1 MLSVSVVYVLIPGR
15 FLVEEKQILARS
27 IHKTVSCV
35 ETDFIACFFLTDARI
50 NSHFSIG
57 SISENKGMLLRVLNF
72 NIVIKFEESL
82 RIVVNLDLQFD
93 LFLQIEAKKIASF
106 LFEQLDFLNL
116 SIAIWKWNL
125 ELAGETIFDNNRGH

>member
-1 MLSVSVVYVLIPGR
+1 
-15 FLVEEKQILARS
+15 
-27 IHKTVSCV
+27 
-35 ETDFIACFFLTDARI
+35 
-50 NSHFSIG
+50 
-57 SISENKGMLLRVLNF
+57 MLLRVLNF

-116 SIAIWKWNL
+116 SIAI
-125 ELAGETIFDNNRGH
+125 